1 MTAFLWIWL
10 ATQAVGVGLVWL
22 FTVGLGRPARR
33 AETPRVAVVV
43 AVKGHDEEFDEFLV
57 RLFEQDYPAF
67 RVIFAVE
74 SAADAAVPA
83 IEKCRLIAPDR
94 VSLVVAGLRRDEG
107 QKVTNLRAAVATLTP
122 DDEILV
128 LADADIWPEPDWLAR
143 VVAPLVADEADVVS
157 GFAWLVVKDDRL
169 SSFVLTAM
177 AASIATIPRLP
188 LLNPA
193 WGGCIAMAQET
204 FRDLNI
210 TEEWTGTLSDDLQL
224 TNVVQQAS
232 GRIRAPREIL
242 LRTAVKTGG
251 FAAVTAEAR
260 RWFMLARVYMP
271 FAYWTTLAA
280 MSFSALGW
288 IVSVLGTLTLQLDAA
303 AILVMALALGVVR
316 TFGRARLV
324 KLLWGKSGSAE
335 NARYLRIDFLVSPLA
350 TVMNAIYG
358 WSALTLTRTTWA
370 GITYEILGPQEVLV
384 VRRDWTKEG

>member
-1 MTAFLWIWL
+1 MTAFLWVWL
-10 ATQAVGVGLVWL
+10 ATQAIGVGLVWL
-22 FTVGLGRPARR
+22 FTVGLGRPVRLN
-33 AETPRVAVVV
+33 ETPRVAVVV

-67 RVIFAVE
+67 RVIFTVE
-74 SAADAAVPA
+74 SSADAAVPA
-83 IEKCRLIAPDR
+83 IEQCRLIAPER

-107 QKVTNLRAAVATLTP
+107 QKITNLRAAVATLTP

-143 VVAPLVADEADVVS
+143 VVEPLVADEADVVS
-157 GFAWLVVKDDRL
+157 GFAWLIVKDDRL
-169 SSFVLTAM
+169 ASYVLTAM

-204 FRDLNI
+204 FRDLDI
-210 TEEWTGTLSDDLQL
+210 AEEWSGTLSDDLQL
-224 TNVVQQAS
+224 TNVVQQAG

-271 FAYWTTLAA
+271 FAYWVSVGA

-288 IVSVLGTLTLQLDAA
+288 IVGILGTLALQLDVAVVLA
-303 AILVMALALGVVR
+303 LALALGVVR
-316 TFGRARLV
+316 SFGRARLV
-324 KLLWGKSGSAE
+324 RKLWGTSGSVE

-358 WSALTLTRTTWA
+358 WSALTLTRTKWA

-384 VRRDWTKEG
+384 VKRE

>member
-1 MTAFLWIWL
+1 MTAFLWVWL
-10 ATQAVGVGLVWL
+10 ATQAIGVGLVWL
-22 FTVGLGRPARR
+22 FTVGLGRPVRLT
-33 AETPRVAVVV
+33 ETPRVAVVV

-67 RVIFAVE
+67 RVIFTVE
-74 SAADAAVPA
+74 SSADAAVPA
-83 IEKCRLIAPDR
+83 IEQCRLIAPER

-107 QKVTNLRAAVATLTP
+107 QKITNLRAAVATLTP

-143 VVAPLVADEADVVS
+143 VVEPLVADEADVVS
-157 GFAWLVVKDDRL
+157 GFAWLIVKDNRL
-169 SSFVLTAM
+169 ASYVLTAM

-204 FRDLNI
+204 FRDLDI
-210 TEEWTGTLSDDLQL
+210 AEEWSGTLSDDLQL
-224 TNVVQQAS
+224 TNVVQQAG

-271 FAYWTTLAA
+271 FAYWVSVGA

-288 IVSVLGTLTLQLDAA
+288 IVGILGTLALQLDVAVV
-303 AILVMALALGVVR
+303 LVLALALGVVR
-316 TFGRARLV
+316 SFGRARLV
-324 KLLWGKSGSAE
+324 RKLWGTSGSAE

-358 WSALTLTRTTWA
+358 WSALTLTRTKWA

-384 VRRDWTKEG
+384 VKRE